1 MWIFLVVLKRMA
13 KKWTQ
18 NYNAV
23 MSTACVDSQF
33 TLCRCRCGRFAY
45 FLTSSNRM
53 NGKRM
58 NSQTSTKQLKAHWTK
73 RQLGVQKTS
82 SREYHHRKNWVPV
95 LKIRGITLDIRPLW
109 GIHSLTLIISCYC
122 CARACA
128 FHDFWKSHRYP
139 RTSTAVSHWYRT
151 FPPVVPRSRGR
162 TSSRRAT
169 VCLE

>member
-13 KKWTQ
+13 NKWTQ

-58 NSQTSTKQLKAHWTK
+58 NSETSTKQLKAHWAK
-73 RQLGVQKTS
+73 RQENIVARVSSSEELGSSYLGYKAFVGDSLSYLDNLLLLLCTS
-82 SREYHHRKNWVPV
+82 LRVSRFLEISSVPTDV
-95 LKIRGITLDIRPLW
+95 
-109 GIHSLTLIISCYC
+109 HSGVALVPHFSPGC
-122 CARACA
+122 
-128 FHDFWKSHRYP
+128 
-139 RTSTAVSHWYRT
+139 TAVT
-151 FPPVVPRSRGR
+151 RSYL
-162 TSSRRAT
+162 
-169 VCLE
+169 V